1 MTAADQFYFYCPS
14 NSSMSIYVGNKISHF
29 TTKLSTPLEMNSE
42 YEVGLSEI
50 QYPNS
55 WYNIRP
61 KLNQYVLHRLN
72 FVGVQSNAN
81 VLRVKPKYY
90 HTVDEVIGAMDKR
103 LLNNFHIQIRYDS
116 TTRRVTIVAGKDG
129 RIKLRNDL
137 ARVLGFDHDTL
148 IRGTTQV
155 GAYLATPSG
164 GFTAMYV
171 YTDIIQE
178 QFVGDYN
185 ATLLRTIPI
194 QGRKH
199 GDPINSNIFNTIY
212 YMPVSKRLINT
223 IEIKLADDGGA
234 PVVFTEGK
242 VIVVLHFRRKK
253 SM

>member
-1 MTAADQFYFYCPS
+1 MTTADQFYFYCPS
-14 NSSMSIYVGNKISHF
+14 NSSMSIYKGIKVSHF
-29 TTKLSTPLEMNSE
+29 TTKLSSPLEMNSE
-42 YEVGLSEI
+42 YEVGISEI

-61 KLNQYVLHRLN
+61 KLNQYVLPRW
-72 FVGVQSNAN
+72 GEMSTQSNGYT
-81 VLRVKPKYY
+81 LRVKPKYY
-90 HTVDEVIGAMDKR
+90 HTIEEVIAAMDKR
-103 LLNNFHIQIRYDS
+103 LLTNFHIQISYDS
-116 TTRRVTIVAGKDG
+116 SKRRVTITAGKKG
-129 RIKLRNDL
+129 RIKLRHDL

-155 GAYLATPSG
+155 GSYLATPSG

-199 GDPINSNIFNTIY
+199 GESINSNIFNKIY
-212 YMPVSKRLINT
+212 YMPYQN
-223 IEIKLADDGGA
+223 D
-234 PVVFTEGK
+234 
-242 VIVVLHFRRKK
+242 
-253 SM
+253 

>member
-1 MTAADQFYFYCPS
+1 MAT
-14 NSSMSIYVGNKISHF
+14 
-29 TTKLSTPLEMNSE
+29 
-42 YEVGLSEI
+42 
-50 QYPNS
+50 
-55 WYNIRP
+55 
-61 KLNQYVLHRLN
+61 
-72 FVGVQSNAN
+72 QSNGYT
-81 VLRVKPKYY
+81 LRVKPKYY
-90 HTVDEVIGAMDKR
+90 HTIEEVIAAMDKR
-103 LLNNFHIQIRYDS
+103 LLTNFHIRISYDS
-116 TTRRVTIVAGKDG
+116 STRRVTITAGKKG
-129 RIKLRNDL
+129 RIKLRHDL

-155 GAYLATPSG
+155 GSYLATPSG

-199 GDPINSNIFNTIY
+199 GESINSNIFNKIY

-223 IEIKLADDGGA
+223 IEIKLADDGGQPIA
-234 PVVFTEGK
+234 FTEGK
-242 VIVVLHFRRKK
+242 EIVVLRFRRKK

>member
-1 MTAADQFYFYCPS
+1 MTTADQFYFYCPS
-14 NSSMSIYVGNKISHF
+14 NSSMSIYKGNKVSHF
-29 TTKLSTPLEMNSE
+29 TTKLGTPLEMNSE
-42 YEVGLSEI
+42 YEVGISEI

-61 KLNQYVLHRLN
+61 KLNQYVLRRW
-72 FVGVQSNAN
+72 GEMATQSNGYT
-81 VLRVKPKYY
+81 LRVRPKYY
-90 HTVDEVIGAMDKR
+90 HTIEEVIAAMDKR
-103 LLNNFHIQIRYDS
+103 LLTNFHIRISYDS
-116 TTRRVTIVAGKDG
+116 STRRVTITAGKKG
-129 RIKLRNDL
+129 RIKLRHDL

-155 GAYLATPSG
+155 GSYLATPSG

-199 GDPINSNIFNTIY
+199 GESINSNIFNKIY

-223 IEIKLADDGGA
+223 IEIKLADDGGQPIA
-234 PVVFTEGK
+234 FTEGK